1 MHTLLF
7 GTLSLQKSIDYECF
21 CKIVK
26 ILKKILWLLTHHSR
40 GIPKSFSFGSN
51 RQIQIFSTDFSTKK
65 CFWVFFSA
73 WIEIHVGL
81 QTKTKTQTSLVF
93 EFTRIFLLPFKL
105 KECSW
110 KFVRSGNNES
120 FTVTNRICIF
130 AQFYPFFLTL
140 RITSDFVLSS
150 AHIDI
155 REILLWTFFTF
166 PVSVSYS
173 FSILLHFIKKCI
185 HALMSIRFLVP

>member
-130 AQFYPFFLTL
+130 AQFYPFFPDSPHHVRFRSIVRTHRYTRNLTL
-140 RITSDFVLSS
+140 NVF
-150 AHIDI
+150 H
-155 REILLWTFFTF
+155 F
-166 PVSVSYS
+166 PCICFLFIFDSPS
-173 FSILLHFIKKCI
+173 FY
-185 HALMSIRFLVP
+185 